1 MVFHRVIHRFAKPN
15 IYNVKKLNSTFK
27 SKQTFI
33 LVMLSL
39 MLISTSCTV
48 RNYLQN
54 QFNLTETGVTNLSKF
69 TVQHQANCLNLK
81 EQVVKSSDHTSSV
94 EITKSDVALLTSL
107 FLDSSPVE
115 KSTDYSSVYSWS
127 IKSIPFYLL
136 YQNLK
141 LLD

>member
-1 MVFHRVIHRFAKPN
+1 M
-15 IYNVKKLNSTFK
+15 NSTFK
-27 SKQTFI
+27 TKQTFI

-54 QFNLTETGVTNLSKF
+54 HFNLPETSVTNLSKF
-69 TVQHQANCLNLK
+69 TVQLQVNCLNLK
-81 EQVVKSSDHTSSV
+81 EQVVKSSDHTSS
-94 EITKSDVALLTSL
+94 EETTSSAVALLTFL
-107 FLDSSPVE
+107 FSDSNPVE
-115 KSTDYSSVYSWS
+115 KLIDYSSVSNWS
-127 IKSIPFYLL
+127 IKSVPFYLL